1 MLEAL
6 GRMIDVFEI
15 TSNDVD
21 KSFDELEKYEDY
33 LFKKEPDIYQKKNP
47 SEGDKWAIELLKN
60 SDLQYRR
67 RSYVRTF
74 FSYVEG
80 VIWGLAQLSI
90 SSGNNNLA
98 KDDLL
103 KLEEK
108 KEVENNG
115 RIEIK
120 HRSQN
125 LAERIKFVL
134 NSFVLA
140 MDIKLPLDF
149 GVQVWVIFQEA
160 IQIRNNITHPKDK
173 GCLIL
178 TKIDIDKVHKSHKW
192 FSKMIYDIFN
202 KWQ

>member
-6 GRMIDVFEI
+6 GRMIEVFKI

-33 LFKKEPDIYQKKNP
+33 LLKKEPDIYQTKNP
-47 SEGDKWAIELLKN
+47 SEGDKWAIKLLKDA
-60 SDLQYRR
+60 DLQYRR

-90 SSGNNNLA
+90 SSGHNNLT
-98 KDDLL
+98 KEVLL

-108 KEVENNG
+108 EEIENNG

-120 HRSQN
+120 YKRKR
-125 LAERIKFVL
+125 LAERIKSILKTFVR
-134 NSFVLA
+134 A
-140 MDIKLPLDF
+140 MDIKTPLDF
-149 GVQVWVIFQEA
+149 GVQDWVIFQEA

-173 GCLIL
+173 DCLIL
-178 TKIDIDKVHKSHKW
+178 TKIDVDKVHKSHKW
-192 FSKMIYDIFN
+192 FSEILNDIFS